1 MSDLRT
7 ELDAVLRAV
16 EPGCRRSRWRC
27 TVAGDSG
34 PGDG

>member
-7 ELDAVLRAV
+7 ELDVVLRAV
-16 EPGCRRSRWRC
+16 EPARRRSSRRC